1 MVYNL
6 KKMFGKRS
14 ITFILILSFVFSTF
28 YSPVITPIPIP
39 RAQAFLGF
47 GDTTWDIPAWVKR
60 LIDAVGTGIA
70 QAMIDRIVRSTIKWA
85 QSGFQGNPAYV
96 IDPRQYFTD
105 LADGVAGEFILGSEL
120 GFLCSPFQTQ
130 VRLALQRQYAESRPF
145 QCTLTGVVGNIDA
158 FYSDFSQG
166 GWDGWFVMTQNN
178 ANNPYGAFIN
188 AQVEL
193 DSRLADA
200 IGLENKKLDW
210 DRGFRSFTTC
220 KPGKE
225 LTEAQAEALR
235 QQGMNFNAGDCRE
248 DDKQISTPGS
258 VIQEQLN
265 EVLPSG
271 LKKLQVA
278 DSIDQL
284 ITAFANGLLTRY
296 VFGPKGLFAQG
307 SGSGG
312 GSSGLSTASD
322 SRSGKIYLQDRDDI
336 PDGQDVDQDLKLES
350 SVDVCFHG
358 GRAEPPPAPGCT
370 ASQGLTSSPYFTPIC
385 QAVGEAVINLT
396 DFTNYIDLHA
406 DYWKNGAPLQG
417 LVPYVLTQ
425 NLNVL
430 WTGGVS
436 YPSQWSDDG
445 VEDPEK
451 TADAQILAGRV
462 SAVVGSLDAV
472 MDSITTYNA
481 PYFDDIESITNNY
494 KAWLEKVLESVYK
507 DSDLDLSNNPFG
519 AGSGGLRNLMIR
531 SAEQLLFQRAVKAE
545 FGECRSPEISGLSN
559 LPTNP
564 PSYLSSGGGTGSTGN
579 TCDTC
584 AEKGQ
589 TDLYQS
595 DVRNA
600 ANQYLS
606 ANPQLANLSSA
617 TDLNAVAQL
626 RDGTIAI
633 LISQGFN
640 AEKSASPDPYAN
652 GEYFYPQMVN
662 IWRNSDPDKTVYRI
676 TAGGGVISVAISAGY
691 CGGHLTFS
699 NVDII
704 PNSCLLPGGGGTG
717 GGTGG
722 GGTTVPQ
729 VPSISSISPTS
740 VISGQTVVTIY
751 GANLKNVSTGAVN
764 VQFFDSAGT
773 RNTVAGSANSSGT
786 QATARVPSG
795 MALGTG
801 SVRLDNGTNLVSNS
815 VSINVTG
822 SGTISAPPPIIV
834 AQKTLGTGFWPD
846 VAWYN
851 GKVWYAVPTTSSIK
865 LYNANSDL
873 TGETLYKEV
882 IYSIPGLAFARL
894 SVSGNALWMAYQ
906 DGDNHELF
914 LWRSDTNITES
925 LGPIGGLEG
934 AVLGY
939 GYVAWQTPASNYPVY
954 RRSLTGGTRTY
965 VKNGASGGLSRV
977 LANGDVKTLFEDRS
991 AVSGMI
997 GAWFAGNIT
1006 VGEDPNYGV
1015 LGFYNND
1022 RTTDFGLWSGTDTLS
1037 PHPAFNGTNL
1047 YAVITWSQAGGGGVI
1062 RLAILQAP

>member
-28 YSPVITPIPIP
+28 YSPTFAPIPIP

-47 GDTTWDIPAWVKR
+47 GDLTWDVPAWVKR

-278 DSIDQL
+278 QSIDQL
-284 ITAFANGLLTRY
+284 ISAFATGLLTRY
-296 VFGPKGLFAQG
+296 VFGPKGLFARG
-307 SGSGG
+307 SGSGS
-312 GSSGLSTASD
+312 GSGSPRLCTVCD
-322 SRSGKIYLQDRDDI
+322 SRSGKIYIPLPADGDNV

-350 SVDVCFHG
+350 SVDLCFHG
-358 GRAEPPPAPGCT
+358 GKPEPPPAPGCT
-370 ASQGLTSSPYFTPIC
+370 PSQGLTSSPYFTPIC
-385 QAVGEAVINLT
+385 QAVGEAIINLT
-396 DFTNYIDLHA
+396 DFTDYIDLHA
-406 DYWKNGAPLQG
+406 DHLEDGAPLQG
-417 LVPYVLTQ
+417 LVPHVLSYS
-425 NLNVL
+425 LADL
-430 WTGGVS
+430 WAGRDT
-436 YPSQWSDDG
+436 YPSPWDDDSIQNFG
-445 VEDPEK
+445 DAPNAQLW
-451 TADAQILAGRV
+451 ADRANHVLGA
-462 SAVVGSLDAV
+462 LDALV
-472 MDSITTYNA
+472 DNIRTYNA
-481 PYFDDIESITNNY
+481 PLFDSNESISNEY
-494 KAWLEKVLESVYK
+494 KARLETFVESLYK
-507 DSDLDLSNNPFG
+507 DSDLDLSNWR
-519 AGSGGLRNLMIR
+519 GSGPGGLRNLMIR
-531 SAEQLLFQRAVKAE
+531 SARQLVYLRAFKAE
-545 FGECRSPEISGLSN
+545 LGECRAPEISGLGN
-559 LPTNP
+559 LPAGLP
-564 PSYLSSGGGTGSTGN
+564 PDPSVGGGSGGGT
-579 TCDTC
+579 TCGTC

-589 TDLYQS
+589 TDFYQG
-595 DVRNA
+595 DVTSA
-600 ANQYLS
+600 AHAYLN

-626 RDGTIAI
+626 RDGVIAI

-640 AEKSASPDPYAN
+640 SEKEPSPDPYAN

-662 IWRNSDPDKTVYRI
+662 VWKNGDPDKTSYRV
-676 TAGGGVISVAISAGY
+676 TAGAGVISAAIGAGY
-691 CGGHLTFS
+691 CSGHVTFS
-699 NVDII
+699 GQDII

-717 GGTGG
+717 GGGTGGTGG

-729 VPSISSISPTS
+729 VPSISSISPIS

-786 QATARVPSG
+786 QATADRKS
-795 MALGTG
+795 
-801 SVRLDNGTNLVSNS
+801 
-815 VSINVTG
+815 
-822 SGTISAPPPIIV
+822 
-834 AQKTLGTGFWPD
+834 
-846 VAWYN
+846 
-851 GKVWYAVPTTSSIK
+851 
-865 LYNANSDL
+865 
-873 TGETLYKEV
+873 
-882 IYSIPGLAFARL
+882 
-894 SVSGNALWMAYQ
+894 
-906 DGDNHELF
+906 
-914 LWRSDTNITES
+914 
-925 LGPIGGLEG
+925 
-934 AVLGY
+934 
-939 GYVAWQTPASNYPVY
+939 
-954 RRSLTGGTRTY
+954 TR
-965 VKNGASGGLSRV
+965 
-977 LANGDVKTLFEDRS
+977 
-991 AVSGMI
+991 
-997 GAWFAGNIT
+997 
-1006 VGEDPNYGV
+1006 
-1015 LGFYNND
+1015 
-1022 RTTDFGLWSGTDTLS
+1022 
-1037 PHPAFNGTNL
+1037 
-1047 YAVITWSQAGGGGVI
+1047 
-1062 RLAILQAP
+1062 